1 MALLWRG
8 KAMSKFYPFK
18 PQVQDRLVVAADTPT
33 LPVVD
38 SVECNSRELSARQ
51 SGILIGAISGAV
63 GGVLLTLIA
72 RGL

>member
-1 MALLWRG
+1 
-8 KAMSKFYPFK
+8 MSKFYPFK
-18 PQVQDRLVVAADTPT
+18 PQVQDRLIVAADT